1 MIKEKDKTAP
11 KKTNSQLSPSPSS
24 TPLSPLTKNYTCLLD
39 LHLVQNL
46 QTLENPQH
54 ES

>member
-1 MIKEKDKTAP
+1 
-11 KKTNSQLSPSPSS
+11 
-24 TPLSPLTKNYTCLLD
+24 LLD

-54 ES
+54 ESSTPNPKKLNPEPNAQQQLLLHQREAAVDDL